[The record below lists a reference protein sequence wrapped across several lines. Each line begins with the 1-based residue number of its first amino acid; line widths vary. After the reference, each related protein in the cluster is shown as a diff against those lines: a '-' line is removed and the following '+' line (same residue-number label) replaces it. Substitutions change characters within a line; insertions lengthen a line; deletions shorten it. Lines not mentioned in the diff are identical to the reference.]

1 MENNPLALII
11 KEKTLGSL
19 VTNARDI
26 KAYVEEKL
34 KEYSVDNYPGDAKQ
48 AAKDKAEINSSIKM
62 LNDRRIE
69 LEKEWN
75 QPFQEFKDII
85 AETCT
90 MMKTASGKLDAIVKA
105 KEEEEKAVKKADIEK
120 LWKAKD
126 FSLVTLEKIFNPKWL
141 NKTVKLSAVD
151 VEMDG
156 IIGKINGD
164 LASLDA
170 FGEDTAVLKD
180 LYLSSLDLQVTLN
193 KGAELKA
200 NRERL
205 AELETKKAANA
216 ERVAADAETETVGD
230 TTEDE
235 PETAGPAD
243 EYEDEDEDEDAVQE
257 PEVVREVISKPAYMA
272 SGRDLSYCFSVF
284 GSTDA
289 VDSVKAIAGE
299 VGLSVVPGVTFRG
312 NIQQME
318 TFKALLVDNGLE
330 YDKTGM
336 PVLAVR
342 REK

>member
-105 KEEEEKAVKKADIEK
+105 KEEEEKAAKKADIEK

-170 FGEDTAVLKD
+170 FGEDTAILKD
-180 LYLSSLDLQVTLN
+180 LYLSTLNLQTTLN

-205 AELETKKAANA
+205 AELEAKRAAEA
-216 ERVAADAETETVGD
+216 ERVAAEAEAETVGD
-230 TTEDE
+230 TTEGGTE
-235 PETAGPAD
+235 AAGPAD
-243 EYEDEDEDEDAVQE
+243 EYEDEDEDAGQE
-257 PEVVREVISKPAYMA
+257 PEAAREVISKPAYMA

-312 NIQQME
+312 NIQQVE

>member
-1 MENNPLALII
+1 MENNPLSLII

-19 VTNARDI
+19 VTNAKDI

-85 AETCT
+85 TETCT

-105 KEEEEKAVKKADIEK
+105 KEEEEKAAKRVNIEN
-120 LWKAKD
+120 LWAAKQ
-126 FSLVTLEKIFNPKWL
+126 FNLVTLERVFNPKWL

-151 VEMDG
+151 AEIDC
-156 IIGKINGD
+156 IIKKINGD

-170 FGEDTAVLKD
+170 FGEDTAILKD
-180 LYLSSLDLQVTLN
+180 LYLSTLDLQVTLN

-205 AELETKKAANA
+205 AELEAKKAAAA
-216 ERVAADAETETVGD
+216 ESIA
-230 TTEDE
+230 E
-235 PETAGPAD
+235 PETV
-243 EYEDEDEDEDAVQE
+243 ENTIESE
-257 PEVVREVISKPAYMA
+257 PEQIETTEVHEYVEEEPEPVREDISKLTDMICGIAP
-272 SGRDLSYCFSVF
+272 SVPLYCFSIL
-284 GSTDA
+284 GSTEV
-289 VDSVKAIAGE
+289 VDSVKSIAEE
-299 VGLSVVPGVTFRG
+299 VGLITVPGITFKG
-312 NIQQME
+312 NIKQVE
-318 TFKALLVDNGLE
+318 TFKALLIDNGLH
-330 YDKTGM
+330 YDKTGA
-336 PVLAVR
+336 PVLSVR

>member
-34 KEYSVDNYPGDAKQ
+34 KEYSVDNYPGDAKS
-48 AAKDKAEINSSIKM
+48 AARDKAEINSSIKM

-105 KEEEEKAVKKADIEK
+105 KEEEEKAAKKVNIEN
-120 LWKAKD
+120 LWAAKQ
-126 FSLVTLEKIFNPKWL
+126 FNLVTLERVFNPKWL

-151 VEMDG
+151 AEMDG

-205 AELETKKAANA
+205 AELEAKKAAEV
-216 ERVAADAETETVGD
+216 ERVAADAETETVENTIESEPEQIE
-230 TTEDE
+230 TTEVHEYVEEE
-235 PETAGPAD
+235 PEP
-243 EYEDEDEDEDAVQE
+243 
-257 PEVVREVISKPAYMA
+257 VREDISKLTDMICGIAP
-272 SGRDLSYCFSVF
+272 SVPLYCFSIL
-284 GSTDA
+284 GSTEV
-289 VDSVKAIAGE
+289 VDSVKAIAEE
-299 VGLSVVPGVTFRG
+299 VGLITVPGITFKG
-312 NIQQME
+312 NIKQVE
-318 TFKALLVDNGLE
+318 TFKALLIDNGLH
-330 YDKTGM
+330 YDKTGA
-336 PVLAVR
+336 PVLSVR

>member
-85 AETCT
+85 TETCT

-105 KEEEEKAVKKADIEK
+105 KEEEEKAAKKADIEK

-170 FGEDTAVLKD
+170 FGEDTAILKD
-180 LYLSSLDLQVTLN
+180 LYLSTLNLQTTLN

-205 AELETKKAANA
+205 AELEAKRAAEA
-216 ERVAADAETETVGD
+216 ERVAAEAEAETVGD

-235 PETAGPAD
+235 QETAGPAD
-243 EYEDEDEDEDAVQE
+243 EDEDEDAGQE
-257 PEVVREVISKPAYMA
+257 PEAAREVISKPAYMA

-312 NIQQME
+312 NIQQVE

>member
-26 KAYVEEKL
+26 KAYVEKKL
-34 KEYSVDNYPGDAKQ
+34 KKYSVDNYPGDAKQ

-205 AELETKKAANA
+205 AELEAKKAAEV

-243 EYEDEDEDEDAVQE
+243 EYEDEDAGQE
-257 PEVVREVISKPAYMA
+257 PEAAREVISKPAYMA

-312 NIQQME
+312 NIQQVE
-318 TFKALLVDNGLE
+318 TFKALLIDNGLH
-330 YDKTGM
+330 YDKTGA